1 MGAMTLIG
9 ASERQTRQFVRSVP
23 DFAWKIG
30 RPGRAV
36 CVALACLVTISCGL
50 EARPVEPLQH
60 DQADVSDGQRF
71 ADPAAEA
78 DADMALA
85 EVVGAGALDPDTLRA
100 ISRRAVHD
108 ITTNHR
114 GFLPSIAAVSAC
126 YDELAEGDFEAR
138 LYCLQLDSVAWFVE
152 STAPPAWQEL
162 DAASNDF
169 FTNERFS
176 ERRWR
181 EVPPFIDTPE
191 ARLQKRALLDVLDAA
206 ASAAISDYI
215 ETIAQA
221 ATEGEA
227 LATPSP
233 QASKPTP

>member
-1 MGAMTLIG
+1 MIG
-9 ASERQTRQFVRSVP
+9 ASERQTRQFVPCVP

-30 RPGRAV
+30 RPGRAL

-50 EARPVEPLQH
+50 EARPVKPLQH
-60 DQADVSDGQRF
+60 DQADVSGGQTF
-71 ADPAAEA
+71 ADPAA
-78 DADMALA
+78 DADTSIARA
-85 EVVGAGALDPDTLRA
+85 EAAGTGALDPDTLRA

-108 ITTNHR
+108 ITTSHR
-114 GFLPSIAAVSAC
+114 GFLPSIAVVGAC
-126 YDELAEGDFEAR
+126 YDELAEGDFEGR

-152 STAPPAWQEL
+152 STAPPAWREL

-181 EVPPFIDTPE
+181 EVPPLSDTPE

-206 ASAAISDYI
+206 ASAAIRDYI
-215 ETIAQA
+215 ETLAQA
-221 ATEGEA
+221 APEGEA

-233 QASKPTP
+233 QPSKPTP